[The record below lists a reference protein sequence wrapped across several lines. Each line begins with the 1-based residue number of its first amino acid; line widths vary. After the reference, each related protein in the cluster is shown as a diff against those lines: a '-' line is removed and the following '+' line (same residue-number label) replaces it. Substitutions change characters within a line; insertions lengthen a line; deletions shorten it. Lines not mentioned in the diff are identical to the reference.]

1 MGIVPM
7 RYAVHYWFSGFNIFL
22 SVYAGDGT
30 VALSH
35 SGIEMGQGINT
46 KVVQVVAR
54 ELRIPI
60 GKIKVKPVRSLTAAN
75 TCFTAAAVTSEHV
88 CYVSLKVSYSF
99 RSLSEFSFM
108 FSTC

>member
-1 MGIVPM
+1 MVPM
-7 RYAVHYWFSGFNIFL
+7 RYPVHYWFSGYNIFL

-30 VALSH
+30 VALTH

-54 ELRIPI
+54 ELKIPV

-75 TCFTAAAVTSEHV
+75 TAFTAAAVTSEHL
-88 CYVSLKVSYSF
+88 CYVSLP
-99 RSLSEFSFM
+99 LHFSI
-108 FSTC
+108 CC